1 MVVLRKGI
9 QRSLLGKSFP
19 NVRKGEIVKPGP
31 ISKSSNGWELKVL
44 ADGSLSCDNFNLG
57 CDDIDTV
64 YGMLKKRFEK
74 RMKKAHVHVSYD
86 NWSGVFIMHIP
97 GFQSTKGDDLIREIY
112 AFLSKE

>member
-1 MVVLRKGI
+1 M
-9 QRSLLGKSFP
+9 QA
-19 NVRKGEIVKPGP
+19 GP

-64 YGMLKKRFEK
+64 YCVLKKQFEK
-74 RMKKAHVHVSYD
+74 RMKKAHIYVSYD

-97 GFQSTKGDDLIREIY
+97 GFKSPKGDELIREIY
-112 AFLSKE
+112 AFLSKENK

>member
-1 MVVLRKGI
+1 
-9 QRSLLGKSFP
+9 
-19 NVRKGEIVKPGP
+19 VKPGP

-64 YGMLKKRFEK
+64 YCTLRKQFEK
-74 RMKKAHVHVSYD
+74 RMKKAHIHVSFD

-97 GFQSTKGDDLIREIY
+97 GFYSQKGDDLIREIY
-112 AFLSKE
+112 AFLSNEDK

>member
-1 MVVLRKGI
+1 M
-9 QRSLLGKSFP
+9 QA
-19 NVRKGEIVKPGP
+19 GP

-64 YGMLKKRFEK
+64 YCILKKRFEK
-74 RMKKAHVHVSYD
+74 KMKKAHVFVSYD

-97 GFQSTKGDDLIREIY
+97 GFYSPKGDKLIKEIFT
-112 AFLSKE
+112 FLSNEDNKFD